1 MDRSMSKKPPSGTQ
15 PPPDDDRTHPGAG
28 GATRL
33 IRSIVRRHW
42 PALGGAA
49 ASTVLLTL
57 ADLAQPWP
65 LKYLIDNLVTGRTI
79 PFDVTSSDV
88 RTLMLIAAATIGIAL
103 LDALATYT
111 GDLWLKRSGE
121 SISHELRLQ
130 MYAHLQRL
138 SLAYHDRRQ
147 KGDLV
152 TRLTGDANSVG
163 TLFSENLGTIAQAIL
178 TLIGMMVVSLLI
190 DPLIGV
196 AMIAVAPVLGVIT
209 VHYRREVRLAARKQR
224 KREGEI
230 ASLAAESLAAMRVV
244 KAFGGERYEADRVS
258 ERSEERRQQGVIAA
272 NLEAKFSG
280 VVDVL
285 GAVAVAGV
293 LVLGAFR
300 TASGAISVGDLVV
313 IAQYA
318 RRMYRPLSDLAK
330 QSTRVSRNMA
340 RAERVAEV
348 LGADEVLEDR
358 PGAFAAGRAVGDV
371 ELRDVSFQYEAD
383 RPVLEGVSLKF
394 PAGSRVAVVGPS
406 GAGKSTVG
414 ALIARFYD
422 PTAGQVLIDG
432 RDARECSLE
441 WLRDQV
447 GILLQDTVLF
457 TGTVAENLA
466 YGRPAAREDI
476 VRAARAADAEDFI
489 SGLPGGF
496 DGKLGPQGIGLS
508 GGQRQRIGIARVL
521 LRDPPVLVLDE
532 PTTGL
537 DAASEA
543 QVMDGL
549 TALMKDR
556 TTILITHSMALA
568 READHVV
575 VIERG
580 RIAQEGTPK
589 ELLEVP
595 GAFRRLA
602 AEQGLVPRRRRAAPP
617 PDPAVPAMRTLLDP
631 DGVAPLL
638 QRSLGDGRRIDDVR
652 VRQVRYRPREDLTV
666 LYRAIVDGDRHEAVI
681 STGRDAPLAEVAGDP
696 RYLRIARAVDGRSP
710 AQTPLHY
717 DAHAHALI
725 QWLPLDLALPLL
737 RVTPE
742 VIAEHLRAL
751 DIDVD
756 DGPLEPTR
764 ISYSP
769 GRRATLRIGDHV
781 LRGYADEAAFR
792 RALAGWRIAAGG
804 TIGRDRDRVD
814 SWADLFRRASARRRA
829 PAPEPRP
836 TTAIFEGALPDL
848 RTTVALVLD
857 GTSPGTGV
865 QAARSAGDL
874 LRRIHALPA
883 GGLDE
888 RTAHDTLEAARRAAT
903 VLQAVDPAAEA
914 QIGRLLARLEQRVPD
929 ELATVT
935 SHGDFHSGE
944 LIRRGGDLAVLDVDE
959 ICRAAPARDLA
970 TYAAHAAAHD
980 GDDPDAVLTQLL
992 GGYGQR
998 PEGLR
1003 WYLSASLL
1011 RRAERPFRTLEE
1023 DWPAHVEALVDAAD
1037 RALGE

>member
-1 MDRSMSKKPPSGTQ
+1 MDRSMSKKSPSGTQ

-28 GATRL
+28 GAPKL

-49 ASTVLLTL
+49 LSTVLLTR

-65 LKYLIDNLVTGRTI
+65 LKYLIDNLVTGRSI
-79 PFDVTSSDV
+79 PFTITSDDV
-88 RTLMLIAAATIGIAL
+88 RTLLLIAGATIGIAL

-111 GDLWLKRSGE
+111 GDPWLKRSGE

-244 KAFGGERYEADRVS
+244 KAFGGERYEAERVS
-258 ERSEERRQQGVIAA
+258 ERSEERRVQGVYAA
-272 NLEAKFSG
+272 NLEARFSG

-285 GAVAVAGV
+285 GAIAVAGV
-293 LVLGAFR
+293 LVLGAVR
-300 TASGAISVGDLVV
+300 TASGSISVGDLVV
-313 IAQYA
+313 IAHYA

-348 LGADEVLEDR
+348 LGADDVLEDR
-358 PGAFAAGRAVGDV
+358 AGAYAAGRAKGDV
-371 ELRDVSFQYEAD
+371 ELRDVSFQYETG
-383 RPVLEGVSLKF
+383 RPVLEGVSLSF
-394 PAGSRVAVVGPS
+394 PAGSRIAVVGPS

-432 RDARECSLE
+432 RDARDCSLD

-466 YGRPAAREDI
+466 YGREAPREDI
-476 VRAARAADAEDFI
+476 LRAARAADAEDFI
-489 SGLPGGF
+489 SALPGGF

-521 LRDPPVLVLDE
+521 LRDPPILVLDEPTTGLAAVRPHPPPLPVLAE

-549 TALMKDR
+549 SALMRGR

-568 READHVV
+568 RSADHVV

-580 RIAQEGTPK
+580 RIAQEGSP
-589 ELLEVP
+589 EQLLEVP

-602 AEQGLVPRRRRAAPP
+602 AEQGLVPRRR
-617 PDPAVPAMRTLLDP
+617 
-631 DGVAPLL
+631 
-638 QRSLGDGRRIDDVR
+638 
-652 VRQVRYRPREDLTV
+652 
-666 LYRAIVDGDRHEAVI
+666 
-681 STGRDAPLAEVAGDP
+681 
-696 RYLRIARAVDGRSP
+696 
-710 AQTPLHY
+710 
-717 DAHAHALI
+717 
-725 QWLPLDLALPLL
+725 
-737 RVTPE
+737 
-742 VIAEHLRAL
+742 
-751 DIDVD
+751 
-756 DGPLEPTR
+756 
-764 ISYSP
+764 
-769 GRRATLRIGDHV
+769 
-781 LRGYADEAAFR
+781 
-792 RALAGWRIAAGG
+792 
-804 TIGRDRDRVD
+804 
-814 SWADLFRRASARRRA
+814 
-829 PAPEPRP
+829 
-836 TTAIFEGALPDL
+836 
-848 RTTVALVLD
+848 
-857 GTSPGTGV
+857 
-865 QAARSAGDL
+865 
-874 LRRIHALPA
+874 
-883 GGLDE
+883 
-888 RTAHDTLEAARRAAT
+888 
-903 VLQAVDPAAEA
+903 
-914 QIGRLLARLEQRVPD
+914 
-929 ELATVT
+929 
-935 SHGDFHSGE
+935 
-944 LIRRGGDLAVLDVDE
+944 
-959 ICRAAPARDLA
+959 
-970 TYAAHAAAHD
+970 
-980 GDDPDAVLTQLL
+980 
-992 GGYGQR
+992 
-998 PEGLR
+998 
-1003 WYLSASLL
+1003 
-1011 RRAERPFRTLEE
+1011 
-1023 DWPAHVEALVDAAD
+1023 
-1037 RALGE
+1037 